1 MIPPGQLSPS
11 WDQVM
16 DHVQPFLVSP
26 QGTTSRC
33 AVEPCQ
39 AAAPWLSHGNWPYGH
54 RVTSEPGPA
63 AGEVVKPTLSPAS
76 RVWPCSNVLRPQSH
90 PNFLP
95 GAALGDAGLRLRWSV
110 LGPCQGLT
118 IITESQN
125 IMSMKGST
133 KKLSPTP
140 ASAQDNPKMILHQ

>member
-39 AAAPWLSHGNWPYGH
+39 AAAPWLSHGNCPYGH

-63 AGEVVKPTLSPAS
+63 TGEVVKPDPKPSQQSLAMFK
-76 RVWPCSNVLRPQSH
+76 CSETPITPKLPPRSCTRRCWAQAEMVCAWTM
-90 PNFLP
+90 P
-95 GAALGDAGLRLRWSV
+95 GANNYHR
-110 LGPCQGLT
+110 
-118 IITESQN
+118 ITEYP
-125 IMSMKGST
+125 
-133 KKLSPTP
+133 KLEWIH
-140 ASAQDNPKMILHQ
+140 KEH